1 MSEPTPTPCSNEP
14 DLFFSH
20 SQRKIQ
26 RALDACAT
34 CPFIQACRHEA
45 LTNDERHG
53 IWGGLTEDDR
63 RRNRSRAPRALHQ
76 GVAA

>member
-26 RALDACAT
+26 RALNTCAT
-34 CPFIQACRHEA
+34 CPLIEICREEA

-53 IWGGLTEDDR
+53 IWGGKTPAER
-63 RRNRSRAPRALHQ
+63 YAICRSQTHKSKRENR
-76 GVAA
+76 